1 MSQALLSEAEL
12 ELMHVLWLGGPVTVR
27 EVMAVVQD
35 GRAYTT
41 FSTILR
47 ILEQKGFATSER
59 VGRAHRYCAV
69 LGREA
74 YETRKVKH
82 VVASVFKGD
91 AVALVRR
98 LVEAE
103 ALGTDD
109 HAALRAMVDSLEPRR
124 PLRRR
129 PPSAPLPGGWDD

>member
-59 VGRAHRYCAV
+59 VGRAHRYRAV
-69 LGREA
+69 
-74 YETRKVKH
+74 
-82 VVASVFKGD
+82 
-91 AVALVRR
+91 
-98 LVEAE
+98 
-103 ALGTDD
+103 
-109 HAALRAMVDSLEPRR
+109 
-124 PLRRR
+124 
-129 PPSAPLPGGWDD
+129 LPGGPRAKPEADEPVPNAPVSMPPKGPPTFLLFSSGDWASDP